1 MAQSSSSATTTAT
14 GGGGG
19 GPISDAQK
27 ELKDFWDNVMAGVRT
42 LTTVRNFEKK
52 YVDSYN

>member
-42 LTTVRNFEKK
+42 LTTVRNFEKICRQL
-52 YVDSYN
+52 